1 MRSKGLQLEGLL
13 ARNTYADSAKRLVE
27 TLGSFDSCFDGF
39 LQKAQKKKESYLD
52 QTFRMRGSRRRLKF
66 NSRSTVAAVGFIP
79 RESSPTMRAKST
91 SQLARRF
98 SRIKC
103 FRSLTS
109 SPYFQENRSDDRH

>member
-1 MRSKGLQLEGLL
+1 MEVSGSNPDNPILTLLHAQQRSPIRRIAGL
-13 ARNTYADSAKRLVE
+13 ATHMDSAKRLVE

-79 RESSPTMRAKST
+79 RESSPTM
-91 SQLARRF
+91 
-98 SRIKC
+98 
-103 FRSLTS
+103 
-109 SPYFQENRSDDRH
+109 